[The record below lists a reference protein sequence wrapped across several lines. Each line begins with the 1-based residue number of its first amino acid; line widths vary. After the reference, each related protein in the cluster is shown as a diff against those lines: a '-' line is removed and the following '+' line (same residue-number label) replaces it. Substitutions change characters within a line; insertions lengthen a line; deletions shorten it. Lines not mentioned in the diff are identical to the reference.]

1 MTTTAP
7 SRWDRLIR
15 EAIARDAVIDL
26 APIESQGVGSHIVIR
41 SDADF
46 EANDRPVWR
55 VRLLNINNQ
64 SLLVDRPTV
73 AQHPVTVHPGTIL
86 QGLLVD
92 GDSRWSF
99 MTRVIE
105 PTRVETSDGH
115 HVSGLRLAWPIDFQT
130 AQRRDF
136 FRVDVAGAELPPVRA
151 IELKDVEA
159 AIAYEKHERLL
170 HRLIGREGETVPAAP
185 PMPETGRAF
194 NGLAID
200 LSGGGMC
207 LSVGVEAEPLLELLP
222 LLWIRIALPHLPR
235 ELHLTARVAHWHRD
249 GDRLLLGLAFCHS
262 RDAEQRAF
270 VADLVCR
277 FTAEQQRLQLSRR

>member
-26 APIESQGVGSHIVIR
+26 APIESQGVGSHIVVR
-41 SDADF
+41 SEADY
-46 EANDRPVWR
+46 ESADRPVWR
-55 VRLLNINNQ
+55 VRLLTIDQNT
-64 SLLVDRPTV
+64 LLVDRPTI

-105 PTRVETSDGH
+105 STRVQINEDH
-115 HVSGLRLAWPIDFQT
+115 HLSGLRLAWPINFQT

-151 IELKDVEA
+151 IELKDVDA

-170 HRLIGREGETVPAAP
+170 HRLIGRENEPVPAAP

-194 NGLAID
+194 SGRAID

-207 LSVGVEAEPLLELLP
+207 LSVDVEAEPLLELLP
-222 LLWIRIALPHLPR
+222 LLWIRIALPHMPR
-235 ELHLTARVAHWHRD
+235 ELHLTARVTHWHRD
-249 GDRLLLGLAFCHS
+249 GERLLLGLAFCHS
-262 RDAEQRAF
+262 GDAEQRAF